1 MVQSQGGGLEGRA
14 LREFTSVLLK
24 VNSLNLPSYAQELN
38 LVSMFH
44 LRIMLRQMLT
54 KEGIPN
60 ITEWETTLLKLAL
73 QIARDLTFA
82 AHPQRQGADMDVR
95 RYVKIKKIPGGAPKD
110 SEFVDGAVITKNVA
124 HKAMSRSQRN
134 PRVMLV
140 TFPLEFQRVEGQYMH
155 FGQVVRQEKEY
166 LNNLATRIAAL
177 RPHIVLVE
185 KSVSRIVLDALAKH
199 KIGVAR
205 SVKESAIQFVARMT
219 QGDVFSSIDRLALEP
234 RLGHCANFQIQT
246 FDHQLIPGRRKTY
259 MRFEGCNKEMGCT
272 ILLRG
277 GSDDTL
283 TRIKRVTRFLT
294 FIVRNLKLETH
305 LWIDSVIAAPQ
316 LSAEA
321 IPSALSP
328 ATSNS
333 VTTGLHP
340 SLWSFS
346 NLKLL
351 SDSPRS
357 TNDTPSPQIDDED
370 LPDEE
375 TQQRALTRKIQQ
387 SLDPY
392 TNTFISVSA
401 TLRFQ
406 PPQPI
411 KRMKE
416 LDDALTAAKRAW
428 EDEIIR
434 REEKTGTPVT
444 ITELQALSENE
455 FQVDTPT
462 EPAPRHFQ
470 EATITPNTD
479 QEDIKAQ
486 IESLP
491 DHIASETPPRGL
503 ILSSG
508 NGYFEKGTPGLATE
522 IKPRILEEAVP
533 CVVKAPEDIEF
544 ESRIAQLKIQHEE
557 QRKIW
562 EWYLRKNKDDF
573 VVEKY
578 QRITLWE
585 CTMPTEDYENRKPCT
600 QPQLKYIT
608 FYGENDLTLGQFI
621 DSSIND
627 TLAQYLDPKAICLAK
642 GCDEP
647 IARHCRVLVHNDTK
661 LMVAVDQFDQTGGGS
676 HYLYSPDLLTTWSC
690 CRLCGTATPSIL
702 ASEEMQRYSF
712 AKFLELH
719 LYPTEVQFVEGA
731 GCKHNVYKH
740 HIRYFS
746 KRGMTIRFQTDPV
759 NVYEMVYPPSRIAVK
774 PESRLE
780 LKNADFDRLHTR
792 NTLWYTAL
800 IDDLKLI
807 NIDAATG
814 DEEADQKLTADINA
828 LILRAEREKDEITRI
843 INHVYK
849 DTGLIDT
856 LGLNQV
862 RAYRQDKIV
871 AWQQDFD
878 HLPKVRPTQMMSR
891 KSSAFGSVR
900 NGLWPRRQGFPGPS
914 DHPPSSASVSE
925 TEESAPPPLL
935 RKVTGLSFVSTSSAS
950 DASEPE
956 MDGGPSR
963 LVEKSIPLAVDATS
977 GIVKKGHEA
986 AKPASKEERSD
997 GESDSTIGAT
1007 KEDAAPGR
1015 PASSP
1020 VEVGLRSEWRFR
1032 RICLPHCQSRKEL
1045 PESSPT
1051 EPAEPIGRMS
1061 RPISRLPRRT
1071 TQHPSVAEL
1080 VKKYQEF
1087 LPASGVSDLA
1097 KTAFPPDLPESDPEA
1112 PSPPLRPLTR
1122 PHNRSRHGNRVVSK
1136 KTSISDFEQGYAA
1149 NVAPRQRRPLGS
1161 RIPAPPPLD
1170 LNSDSRRTSPD
1181 KRPPMSRGYTY
1192 DSSKLGPVAV
1202 HNRTRSRSYQK
1213 GTTKDKPPVPRS
1225 PVAGGKSTFRRQ
1237 PAPGSK
1243 VSNIAKH
1250 FERISRDNER
1260 STRRYAVIRGGRKP
1274 RPVASAR
1281 AKVEIL
1287 DSVKDAVK
1295 DDESESSSESSEADD
1310 EGEGDDE
1317 APVPAPKKNDS
1328 MNSTTS
1334 RPETEPE
1341 VAPATE
1347 SPAEMET
1354 DQALPSSS
1362 AVRETNAIPVTTP
1375 LRTVNEAAES
1385 VIPST
1390 STSPTLFTSPLP
1402 SATRPGTTYAATETE
1417 TGASERNSIFR
1428 ALTGFWPG
1436 HAPQSRFRSESDVE
1450 DLMADQEHIFR
1461 DASMVVRTDEPTSI
1475 IALALKCVVLPQL
1488 WTAIDL
1494 IVVLRYIVRC

>member
-1 MVQSQGGGLEGRA
+1 MSPTIVTLNVR
-14 LREFTSVLLK
+14 
-24 VNSLNLPSYAQELN
+24 SLTLPSYAQELN

-44 LRIMLRQMLT
+44 LRIMLHQMLT

-60 ITEWETTLLKLAL
+60 IAEWETTLLKLAL
-73 QIARDLTFA
+73 QIARDLTFT

-134 PRVMLV
+134 PRVMFV
-140 TFPLEFQRVEGQYMH
+140 TFPLEFHRVEGQYMH

-166 LNNLATRIAAL
+166 LTNLATRIAAL

-185 KSVSRIVLDALAKH
+185 KSVSRIALDALAKH

-234 RLGHCANFQIQT
+234 RLGHCGNFQIQT

-277 GSDDTL
+277 GNNDTL

-305 LWIDSVIAAPQ
+305 LWIDSVIAVPQ
-316 LSAEA
+316 LTAEA
-321 IPSALSP
+321 VPSAPSSS
-328 ATSNS
+328 ASNS
-333 VTTGLHP
+333 VATGIHP
-340 SLWSFS
+340 FLWSFP
-346 NLKLL
+346 NLEFLSGSSRSA
-351 SDSPRS
+351 SDS
-357 TNDTPSPQIDDED
+357 PSPQIDDDD
-370 LPDEE
+370 LPDDEV
-375 TQQRALTRKIQQ
+375 QQRALTRRIRQ

-392 TNTFISVSA
+392 MRTFISVSA

-416 LDDALTAAKRAW
+416 LDDALIAAKRAW

-434 REEKTGTPVT
+434 REEKTGTPIA
-444 ITELQALSENE
+444 ITELPTASDNE

-462 EPAPRHFQ
+462 EPASHHFQ
-470 EATITPNTD
+470 EVTITPNMEED
-479 QEDIKAQ
+479 DIKAQ

-491 DHIASETPPRGL
+491 DRIASETPPNDL
-503 ILSSG
+503 VLSNG
-508 NGYFEKGTPGLATE
+508 NGYFEIGAPGLSTE
-522 IKPRILEEAVP
+522 VRPRVIEEAAP
-533 CVVKAPEDIEF
+533 CTLKTAEDIGF
-544 ESRIAQLKIQHEE
+544 ENRIAQLKVQHEE

-578 QRITLWE
+578 QRIAMWE
-585 CTMPTEDYENRKPCT
+585 CKMPTMDYEGRKPCT

-621 DSSIND
+621 DSSISD
-627 TLAQYLDPKAICLAK
+627 TLAQLLDAKAVCLAK

-647 IARHCRVLVHNDTK
+647 IARHCKVFVHNDVK
-661 LMVAVDQFDQTGGGS
+661 LMVAVDQWDQTNGHGGS
-676 HYLYSPDLLTTWSC
+676 HYLYSPDLVTTWSC
-690 CRLCGTATPSIL
+690 CRLCGTLTPFIL

-719 LYPTEVQFVEGA
+719 LYPTDVQLVEGA
-731 GCKHNVYKH
+731 GCKHNIYKYH
-740 HIRYFS
+740 TRYFS
-746 KRGMTIRFQTDPV
+746 KRGLAVRFQTDPV
-759 NVYEMVYPPSRIAVK
+759 SVYEMVYPPSRIIVSS
-774 PESRLE
+774 ESRLE
-780 LKNADFDRLHTR
+780 LKNADFTRLHSR

-828 LILRAEREKDEITRI
+828 LILRAEMEKDEITMM
-843 INHVYK
+843 INQVYK
-849 DTGLIDT
+849 DTAPTDT
-856 LGLNQV
+856 LGLSQV

-878 HLPKVRPTQMMSR
+878 RLPKARPAQMVSR
-891 KSSAFGSVR
+891 KSSALGTVR
-900 NGLWPRRQGFPGPS
+900 AGLWPPGRRGLPGPS
-914 DHPPSSASVSE
+914 DHHPSSASVSE
-925 TEESAPPPLL
+925 AEESVRPPLL

-956 MDGGPSR
+956 VDGALSR
-963 LVEKSIPLAVDATS
+963 LVGKTIPLAVATAS
-977 GIVKKGHEA
+977 GFIKKEHEVV
-986 AKPASKEERSD
+986 KPASEERND
-997 GESDSTIGAT
+997 GDSDSTIGAA
-1007 KEDAAPGR
+1007 KEDAAPE
-1015 PASSP
+1015 PSASSP
-1020 VEVGLRSEWRFR
+1020 IEVRPNNGSCFMRVPSPYNQE
-1032 RICLPHCQSRKEL
+1032 RKDL
-1045 PESSPT
+1045 PETSPL
-1051 EPAEPIGRMS
+1051 EPSKQSEERTS

-1071 TQHPSVAEL
+1071 IQRPSVAEL

-1097 KTAFPPDLPESDPEA
+1097 KTAFAPELPESEPEA
-1112 PSPPLRPLTR
+1112 PSPPLRPLPR
-1122 PHNRSRHGNRVVSK
+1122 PRNKSRHGNRVVSK
-1136 KTSISDFEQGYAA
+1136 KTSVSDFEQGYAA
-1149 NVAPRQRRPLGS
+1149 NVASRPRRPLNS
-1161 RIPAPPPLD
+1161 RIPVPPPLD
-1170 LNSDSRRTSPD
+1170 LNSDSRKASPD
-1181 KRPPMSRGYTY
+1181 KRPHMTRGHTY
-1192 DSSKLGPVAV
+1192 DNPKLSPAASV
-1202 HNRTRSRSYQK
+1202 HNRIRSRSYQK
-1213 GTTKDKPPVPRS
+1213 GSTKDKPPVPRS

-1237 PAPGSK
+1237 PLPGSK
-1243 VSNIAKH
+1243 VSHMTKH

-1260 STRRYAVIRGGRKP
+1260 ATRRYAVIRGGRKP

-1287 DSVKDAVK
+1287 DSVRDAVK
-1295 DDESESSSESSEADD
+1295 DEESESSSESSEADD

-1317 APVPAPKKNDS
+1317 VPPSAPKKNGS
-1328 MNSTTS
+1328 MNSTTL

-1341 VAPATE
+1341 VAPVTE
-1347 SPAEMET
+1347 SPAEIGT
-1354 DQALPSSS
+1354 SALPSSGVVS
-1362 AVRETNAIPVTTP
+1362 EAGGIPVTMP
-1375 LRTVNEAAES
+1375 PIPVNEAVES
-1385 VIPST
+1385 VLPST
-1390 STSPTLFTSPLP
+1390 STSPTVFTSPLP
-1402 SATRPGTTYAATETE
+1402 SATRPHTSYAATDTE
-1417 TGASERNSIFR
+1417 SGVSERNSIFR

-1436 HAPQSRFRSESDVE
+1436 HAPQSRFRSQSDAE
-1450 DLMADQEHIFR
+1450 DLIADPEHIFR

-1475 IALALKCVVLPQL
+1475 IALALKYVVLPPPRQQL
-1488 WTAIDL
+1488 TFIAPHC
-1494 IVVLRYIVRC
+1494 IVKC